1 MLLGGRVISLTRMQ
15 VLAANSIGF
24 FVAGIA
30 LQYLG
35 SGWTIGLFAG
45 FLMLL
50 FVLVAFNEKLGQISI
65 A

>member
-1 MLLGGRVISLTRMQ
+1 MQ